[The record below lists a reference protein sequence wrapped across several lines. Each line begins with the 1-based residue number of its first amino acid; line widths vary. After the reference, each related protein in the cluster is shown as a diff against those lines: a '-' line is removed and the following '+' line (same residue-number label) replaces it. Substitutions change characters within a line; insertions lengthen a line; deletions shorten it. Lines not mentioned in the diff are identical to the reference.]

1 MPGNDRECARN
12 KRMDEH
18 DMSTQSQIDKS
29 HKGNIPG
36 PLRLYNE
43 MTYLDWSERFSEKAM
58 TGLRSEV

>member
-29 HKGNIPG
+29 HKGNVPG

-43 MTYLDWSERFSEKAM
+43 MTYLD
-58 TGLRSEV
+58 